1 MRCHCAADHAQNK
14 NTRIDDHIVSVAHQ
28 QKHAVGARFVT
39 RRVRRRWQQRIY
51 WPREY
56 VPGWGKGGFRIKQM
70 RYADAPRKRKAHA
83 MIVERSRTCEHQ
95 KHQRM
100 PEKHAYRFTDHT
112 KPSNH
117 AYGLIQHYGIWFYR
131 DGGKFPSGARPN
143 TSSCRE
149 VLNAME
155 PDHSH

>member
-1 MRCHCAADHAQNK
+1 MGYHCATHPPPNK
-14 NTRIDDHIVSVAHQ
+14 NTRIDDHIVSVARQ
-28 QKHAVGARFVT
+28 QKHAVGHACDT
-39 RRVRRRWQQRIY
+39 SGSSPPATTDILAPRI
-51 WPREY
+51 RSRL
-56 VPGWGKGGFRIKQM
+56 GKGGFRIKQM

-100 PEKHAYRFTDHT
+100 PEKHAYRFTDPT

-117 AYGLIQHYGIWFYR
+117 TYGLIQHYGIWFYR